1 MTSCVLQLTDIVS
14 QLVNPVGEI
23 KMFKSYGCAKVKLL
37 IGVAR
42 SEEGVGVSRA
52 AVFLVARSPLARF
65 FT

>member
-1 MTSCVLQLTDIVS
+1 MQ
-14 QLVNPVGEI
+14 QEI
-23 KMFKSYGCAKVKLL
+23 FKSCGCAKVKLL

-52 AVFLVARSPLARF
+52 AVFLAARSPLARF